1 MRPAPRIMWPTS
13 EFPIWPSGKPT
24 STPDIERLDTGN
36 SRVNLSIF
44 GFEACA
50 MALPS
55 FLGLIPHP
63 SKITRITGCFL
74 FKSFSLLLRFLREA
88 LAPSGHQ
95 SGTYCVLTIAD
106 DLPLETDRP
115 GLSTVRAA
123 QLGARA
129 PRALRDRRTR
139 APVRRRCER

>member
-1 MRPAPRIMWPTS
+1 
-13 EFPIWPSGKPT
+13 
-24 STPDIERLDTGN
+24 
-36 SRVNLSIF
+36 
-44 GFEACA
+44 

-74 FKSFSLLLRFLREA
+74 LKSFSLLLRFLREA

-95 SGTYCVLTIAD
+95 SGAHVLTIAD

-115 GLSTVRAA
+115 ALSTVRATR
-123 QLGARA
+123 LGARA
-129 PRALRDRRTR
+129 PRALRDRRTH

>member
-44 GFEACA
+44 GIEACA
-50 MALPS
+50 TALPS

-63 SKITRITGCFL
+63 SKITRITGRL
-74 FKSFSLLLRFLREA
+74 VLKKSSFLLRFPRESARAKRKSKRRPSVFTITDYLR
-88 LAPSGHQ
+88 
-95 SGTYCVLTIAD
+95 
-106 DLPLETDRP
+106 LETDRP
-115 GLSTVRAA
+115 RLSKVRAD
-123 QLGARA
+123 QRGARD
-129 PRALRDRRTR
+129 PIALRDRRI
-139 APVRRRCER
+139 